1 MGKQMKRVSLP
12 SLVQKYR
19 FFTYSPFSTAQ
30 DLSDADLKGV
40 TVESLAEAE
49 KLCDVMI
56 PRMQDTYTYLVRG
69 NKMYYRRSGVAG
81 TNMPFQGVGHI
92 LLADAVATFLLSHGQ
107 RGRVVDVAFSAMP
120 AVVAIQGATNA
131 ATVAPAAITEDRCLK
146 ILASIR
152 KPFALHDD
160 NEIKDVYVPFIK
172 DFLKKVTLSG
182 DHSTSEYIAYLI
194 SQRFVQLCYDFF
206 DSLTSENDGFKV
218 QIEHDVRLPVPRAG
232 DQDFGQRMCTIVRK
246 YQEWHAYVSYLESMS
261 LDSKLAFSTS
271 KKGDN
276 VFVSISSQYYSD
288 ILKGVLNALVRPLL
302 ALSSY
307 MVKFESRYQNLKQYL
322 IHSQL
327 LACVD
332 TNTRLPKNCLY
343 ALLNDDDI
351 ERLGNDIA
359 SRNIVQDDL
368 ARLVEQEREL
378 SAPLAEDFEKLLGS
392 LFYTAESPFSESFKL
407 YKTYINGQ
415 EKLYRLDHKGRDCYT
430 LSLGSYVGNSIES
443 GLSAIDTSAVIGGTI
458 ESELAPV
465 VHTSNQTEFM
475 GTPTSPGDS
484 HTNRDGV
491 VVCIDDSELVKL
503 RQERKRACESLNFG
517 YDPLNGNVS
526 IERDFTAYCI
536 YPPAE
541 GPDVVAFGSQRSR
554 RDTNGPL
561 YECRKVDL
569 KDGKADILD
578 VILSI
583 PARFIET
590 MSQDSLR
597 DMHLR
602 QIEVL
607 GKRSQP
613 TWETYECRIL
623 EHNESSFKLSWLLM
637 SSDPDVR
644 RIAARN
650 ERLIFVPFSTEPSI
664 LFNRRKALQSQLA
677 FPSQVRIPRY
687 FSATFTLPRA
697 FVSPMVIDV
706 VDTRGSFRT
715 NDCPDGNPRC
725 KIVPSS
731 DPTRVDV
738 TFHMDCKTDIRT
750 GDRRFIKS
758 VQAGAKQ
765 DTYLVDL
772 EYDNVSIKQRLAA
785 HSTVFCFV
793 GDQVLP
799 WPLVFGIFESPV
811 FASGFTN
818 VADISSYLL
827 DLIRTAL
834 FVRCCSTTRQKKAK
848 SDGQVLKPVAYNAT
862 FASTVNA
869 QALLAEICDAVA
881 LLSRKFDLSRLRIAG
896 ANGFGFSHFGD
907 FLQELSDLQIDTT
920 VAITPNVL
928 SKSGVTVESKGPA
941 AASKNIADAAIFTLS
956 EKAEKLLGILNTFYT
971 EVTGSDFETQLVS
984 TPMVPVQFHERHY
997 GFFRRVSQWRIPM
1010 LKAPT
1015 IIDGVTLDA
1024 GVFQKDVAEFLSNY
1038 VATMINNLFVGGVTG
1053 CYPDSPTGTDDLEI
1067 FKGYLP
1073 EEEDDTGKSSEN
1085 VKTGGKRNKQD
1096 SDTQKD

>member
-30 DLSDADLKGV
+30 DLSNADLKGV

-56 PRMQDTYTYLVRG
+56 PRMQDTYAYLVRG
-69 NKMYYRRSGVAG
+69 NKMYYRRSSVAG

-120 AVVAIQGATNA
+120 AVVAIQGAINTDS
-131 ATVAPAAITEDRCLK
+131 VASAAITEDRCLK

-160 NEIKDVYVPFIK
+160 AEIKEVYVPFVK

-194 SQRFVQLCYDFF
+194 AQRFVQLCFDFF
-206 DSLTSENDGFKV
+206 DSLTSDDDGFKIR
-218 QIEHDVRLPVPRAG
+218 IEHDIRLPIPRAG
-232 DQDFGQRMCTIVRK
+232 DQDFGQKMCTIVRK

-261 LDSKLAFSTS
+261 LESKLAFSTS

-288 ILKGVLNALVRPLL
+288 ILKGILNALVKPLL

-307 MVKFESRYQNLKQYL
+307 MVKFDSRYTNLKQYL
-322 IHSQL
+322 IHAQL

-332 TNTRLPKNCLY
+332 ASVQRPKNCLY
-343 ALLNDDDI
+343 ALLSDDDI
-351 ERLGNDIA
+351 ERLGNDVA

-368 ARLVEQEREL
+368 SRLVEQEREL
-378 SAPLAEDFEKLLGS
+378 SAPLAEDFEKILNA

-430 LSLGSYVGNSIES
+430 LSLGSYAGNSIES
-443 GLSAIDTSAVIGGTI
+443 GLSAIDSSAVISGTV

-484 HTNRDGV
+484 HTSRDGV
-491 VVCIDDSELVKL
+491 VICIDDAELVLL

-541 GPDVVAFGSQRSR
+541 GPDVVAFGGQRSR

-569 KDGKADILD
+569 KDGKADVLD

-583 PARFIET
+583 PARFVEAT
-590 MSQDSLR
+590 SQESLR
-597 DMHLR
+597 DLHLK

-623 EHNESSFKLSWLLM
+623 EHDESSFKLSWLLM

-650 ERLIFVPFSTEPSI
+650 ERLVFVPFSTDPAV
-664 LFNRRKALQSQLA
+664 LFNRRRALQSQLA

-687 FSATFTLPRA
+687 FTATFTLPRA
-697 FVSPMVIDV
+697 FVSPMVLDV

-725 KIVPSS
+725 KIVPSDDS
-731 DPTRVDV
+731 TRVDV
-738 TFHMDCKTDIRT
+738 TFHLDSKTDVRT
-750 GDRRFIKS
+750 GDRRFVKS
-758 VQAGAKQ
+758 VQAGVKQ
-765 DTYLVDL
+765 DTYVVDL
-772 EYDNVSIKQRLAA
+772 EYDNVSIKQKLAA
-785 HSTVFCFV
+785 HNTVFCFV

-799 WPLVFGIFESPV
+799 WPFVFGIFDSSV
-811 FASGFTN
+811 FSSGFAS
-818 VADISSYLL
+818 VSDINSYLL

-834 FVRCCSTTRQKKAK
+834 FIRCCSISRQKKAK
-848 SDGQVLKPVAYNAT
+848 ADGQGMKPVAFNAT
-862 FASTVNA
+862 FVSTVSA

-881 LLSRKFDLSRLRIAG
+881 ILSRKFDLTKLRITG
-896 ANGFGFSHFGD
+896 SSGFGFSHFGN
-907 FLQELSDLQIDTT
+907 LLRALTELKIDAS
-920 VAITPNVL
+920 VAITPDVL
-928 SKSGVTVESKGPA
+928 SNAGVTLESKGPA
-941 AASKNIADAAIFTLS
+941 AASKNISDAAVFTLS
-956 EKAEKLLGILNTFYT
+956 EKAEELLAILDAFYT
-971 EVTGSDFETQLVS
+971 EVTGSNFETQFSS
-984 TPMVPVQFHERHY
+984 TPMMPVQFCDRHY
-997 GFFRRVSQWRIPM
+997 GFFRRTSKWRIPM

-1015 IIDGVTLDA
+1015 VIDGVIIDA

-1038 VATMINNLFVGGVTG
+1038 TASMINNLFVSGVTG
-1053 CYPDSPTGTDDLEI
+1053 CYPDSPSGVDDFDV
-1067 FKGYLP
+1067 FKGYLA
-1073 EEEDDTGKSSEN
+1073 S
-1085 VKTGGKRNKQD
+1085 D
-1096 SDTQKD
+1096 SNDSVAVSKKDSRPGQKGSTKKDSTAE